1 MLANDRLWLYDA
13 GVVRSYLFKRLL
25 LIPLTLLGVSCLVFA
40 LTRLVPGGPI
50 EQMLQQQAI
59 SALEGES
66 ASQSSLQ
73 TQMND
78 EEREKLEEM
87 FNLHEP
93 TWKAYL
99 QWLGVLP
106 REHAITKASFG
117 KDGKA
122 YLSLQRS
129 HDSPLHL
136 VEIQRQGSTAYY
148 LHEKTLREE
157 GWHVE
162 LISPERLAQRAARR
176 GASPSPES
184 PQPWQVRVYQLSFDG
199 LLQGSF
205 GKSYKYNTA
214 VWAMMMER
222 MPATLYLGL
231 LGALVSYGIS
241 LPLGVLKAIW
251 HKSWFD
257 HVSSGLIF
265 IGYAIPGFALGAILL
280 VYLGARLEWFPIY
293 GLTSE
298 HFETLPWYE
307 QVLDVAWHTVLPLS
321 CYVIST
327 FAMSTMMMKN
337 NLMENLS
344 ADYMRTAISK
354 GASFSYTVYHHAL
367 RNSIIPIVS
376 TLGSIIGMIFG
387 GSVLIERVFDIQG
400 FGMLS
405 YQALLDKDYSLI
417 MGTLMLSSLII
428 IVGNLIADVC
438 VALIDPRIRFGA
450 RST

>member
-1 MLANDRLWLYDA
+1 M
-13 GVVRSYLFKRLL
+13 RSYLLKRLL
-25 LIPLTLLGVSCLVFA
+25 LIPLTLLGVSCLVFC

-59 SALEGES
+59 AALDGES
-66 ASQSSLQ
+66 GSQSSLQ

-99 QWLGVLP
+99 QWLGLLP
-106 REHAITKASFG
+106 REHAITKASFTE
-117 KDGKA
+117 DHKA
-122 YLSLQRS
+122 YLTLQAS
-129 HDSPLHL
+129 ASAPLHI
-136 VEIQRQGSTAYY
+136 VEIQRQGMTAHY
-148 LHEKTLREE
+148 LHEDTLREE
-157 GWHVE
+157 GWHIE
-162 LISPERLAQRAARR
+162 LLTPEQLAARAQRR
-176 GASPSPES
+176 GSPPTDEI
-184 PQPWQVRVYQLSFDG
+184 PAWQVRAYQLSFDG

-205 GKSYKYNTA
+205 GNSYKYNTP
-214 VWAMMMER
+214 VWDMMMER
-222 MPATLYLGL
+222 LPATLYLGL

-257 HVSSGLIF
+257 HLSSGLIF

-293 GLTSE
+293 GLTSDD
-298 HFETLPWYE
+298 FESMSWQE
-307 QVLDVAWHTVLPLS
+307 QILDLAWHTVLPLS

-327 FAMSTMMMKN
+327 FAMNTMMMKN

-344 ADYMRTAISK
+344 ADYMRTAIAK
-354 GASFSYTVYHHAL
+354 GCSFHRAVYRHAL

-376 TLGSIIGMIFG
+376 TLGSIIGVIFG
-387 GSVLIERVFDIQG
+387 GSVLIERIFDIQG

-428 IVGNLIADVC
+428 VVGNLIADIC

-450 RST
+450 SS